1 MDKNKQDSNKS
12 SEPNSA
18 SAFTAP
24 TIKPLPKTGKPMRRN
39 TDKRDGSNDQFP
51 SAL

>member
-1 MDKNKQDSNKS
+1 MEKNKQDSNKPS
-12 SEPNSA
+12 NLNSA
-18 SAFTAP
+18 STSAAP